1 MEQKAMWVLPYTFI
15 TWRQSTRV
23 QVREEERE
31 SMKGK
36 KTFSYPNTLGY
47 CFTILLW
54 FQGNLKR
61 TDHHVLYAQFR
72 CFAKGASADHAHN
85 FYIYCKSIDKPPQD
99 GNKAKD
105 ILNRLNFKTPK
116 FS

>member
-1 MEQKAMWVLPYTFI
+1 MEQKAIWVLPYTFI

-61 TDHHVLYAQFR
+61 TDHHVLYKPS
-72 CFAKGASADHAHN
+72 FAALQKGHMQTMPTTFTFTARVLINLHKMA
-85 FYIYCKSIDKPPQD
+85 IKP
-99 GNKAKD
+99 K
-105 ILNRLNFKTPK
+105 IF
-116 FS
+116 

>member
-1 MEQKAMWVLPYTFI
+1 MWVLPYTFI

-61 TDHHVLYAQFR
+61 TDHHVLYKPS
-72 CFAKGASADHAHN
+72 FAALQKGHMQTMPTTFTFAARVLINLHKMA
-85 FYIYCKSIDKPPQD
+85 IKP
-99 GNKAKD
+99 K
-105 ILNRLNFKTPK
+105 IF
-116 FS
+116 

>member
-1 MEQKAMWVLPYTFI
+1 MGITVYIHYMETEYKGT
-15 TWRQSTRV
+15 S
-23 QVREEERE
+23 ERGGE

-61 TDHHVLYAQFR
+61 TDHHVLYKPS
-72 CFAKGASADHAHN
+72 FAALQKGHMQTMPTTFTFAARVLINLHKMA
-85 FYIYCKSIDKPPQD
+85 IKP
-99 GNKAKD
+99 K
-105 ILNRLNFKTPK
+105 IF
-116 FS
+116 